1 MSKAQAQ
8 TKKNEGNEF
17 FKAKNYEQ
25 AIGKYTEVCVIIII
39 SLK

>member
-1 MSKAQAQ
+1 MSNKAGAQ

-25 AIGKYTEVCVIIII
+25 AIGKYTEVCVIIIY
-39 SLK
+39 